1 MVIYNEIISF
11 AKQQSAEN
19 SNMKRNCIY
28 LKNFYFDRNIREGI
42 TQQKNERKYKLRNK
56 LNFIRSWRNE

>member
-1 MVIYNEIISF
+1 MVTYNEII
-11 AKQQSAEN
+11 